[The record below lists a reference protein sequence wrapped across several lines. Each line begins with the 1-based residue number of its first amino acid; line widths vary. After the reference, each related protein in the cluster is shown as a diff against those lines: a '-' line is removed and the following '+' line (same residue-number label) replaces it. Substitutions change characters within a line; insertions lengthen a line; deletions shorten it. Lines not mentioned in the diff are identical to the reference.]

1 MIDTIR
7 LQQIL
12 EDNVITFW
20 TTDDTNDERI
30 NITVTIDEGVLI
42 IKRELEESGFDLDDF
57 ALNIEEHPSL
67 GRQAIR
73 DIAIELANINNNYT
87 SQRKQEI

>member
-42 IKRELEESGFDLDDF
+42 IKRELGESGFDLDDF
-57 ALNIEEHPSL
+57 ALNIEEYPSL